1 MDDIRDFFKEV
12 SKQASIVDVISYELG
27 SNALVK
33 SGKDY
38 LCLCPFHNDHKPSM
52 RIRVQQNSFKCFVDG
67 KGGDPIRFV
76 EEYEHIKPMEAL
88 KKVCQICSIP
98 LPDFINNHKQFV
110 PKIEIEYKRQLE
122 ALSELNRF
130 YQTMLLSNEGKECR
144 DYLEKRCI
152 PKEAISHFQLGFAP
166 QDSTKAIEALRS
178 LGYSVPELESAGIL
192 TNSSELSDRFS
203 FRLTYPIEDD
213 FGHLV
218 GFSARK
224 IKEEQTGGKYINY
237 PSTPLFNKST
247 ILYHYAK
254 AKQVAKRYGY
264 IYVVEGFNDVIAFVR
279 AGIES
284 VVGTMGT
291 ALTEENLS
299 SLKKLGVE
307 VRLCLDRDE
316 PGQIAMEECLP
327 LLLKAN
333 IPFRV
338 IRPFKGGKDA
348 DEVLANFKESGNEEL
363 NKEAMRFF
371 DPFQFLL
378 ARTLKAKGK
387 QSKLTDPYDI
397 SEFIKKAKP
406 YFFSLDPIAKIK
418 DLDSLCKIT
427 DLPISDLKQLLGDG
441 PSSDDLKKEQ
451 KKEPEWK
458 EERYSYTKFNRDL
471 RRQLPQPVNL
481 VNQDNLPQS
490 FKLATD
496 IFDFIKQA
504 WNSKEG
510 KSINKQLIKNEA
522 QIIYVLPH
530 SRKAYYDFQGAHFD
544 IVFKPFFAIALMCD
558 IIYSLGPNK
567 QSFLNQD
574 YEILKEHLKDYTKRH
589 EELKETD
596 NNEDSDDNFAFDVS
610 DIDLSFETEDVEKD
624 PYDSIYQIDISE
636 EDLPFLQMAL
646 EFISRADDN
655 VYTEDNLKKELTIHP
670 LLIQYNEREQYC
682 FLNNIPLESDS
693 KLFQL
698 KVKLKKFGCKI

>member
-110 PKIEIEYKRQLE
+110 PKIEVEYKRQLE

-166 QDSTKAIEALRS
+166 KDSTKAIEALRS

-441 PSSDDLKKEQ
+441 TTSDDFKKEQ

-458 EERYSYTKFNRDL
+458 EERNSYTKFNRDFH
-471 RRQLPQPVNL
+471 RQLPQPVNL

-558 IIYSLGPNK
+558 IIYSLDPNK

-589 EELKETD
+589 EELIEAD
-596 NNEDSDDNFAFDVS
+596 SNEDSDDNFAFDVS

-624 PYDSIYQIDISE
+624 PYDSIYQINISE

-698 KVKLKKFGCKI
+698 KVKLKKYGCKI